1 MKRILKNFICIFAV
15 LLCLFGCTETTK
27 EYEFTTEAPKTM
39 VPVVSPGYSDLYTT
53 DLDSLKKMSG
63 MIYKGEAF
71 GEISTEKD
79 AVNAAVTAIT
89 DIYGDSFT
97 GYEPLVV
104 TFNERANCW
113 IVHGT
118 PKDNR
123 NSGVSFVAIRKVD
136 GSVVM
141 IRKNPV

>member
-1 MKRILKNFICIFAV
+1 MRKTFKLVAALFAV
-15 LLCLFGCTETTK
+15 LLCLGGCTQTKK
-27 EYEFTTEAPKTM
+27 EYGFTTDTPKTM
-39 VPVVSPGYSDLYTT
+39 VPVVSPGYSDLYTA

-63 MIYKGEAF
+63 MIYKGEPF
-71 GEISTEKD
+71 GEILNEKD

-89 DIYGDSFT
+89 DIYGDVFE

-123 NSGVSFVAIRKVD
+123 NSGVSFVALRKVD

-141 IRKNPV
+141 LRKNPV